1 MSKVME
7 NLLTKYA
14 LLNVFDVAVRDIDTK
29 KILLYSE
36 NNTSTSLTGS
46 SDNLEIRNGA
56 GNGLWSKIYYNKSIK
71 AEVSSNVTDLSTIAM
86 LSGTTVS
93 NDVAG
98 TTYCKKQTITCT
110 TDGSIE
116 LEYKPKDEN
125 TVVQI
130 FKDGVPVTATISN
143 TTVSI
148 EGAKVNDVY
157 IVLPYEIEFEAGGYE
172 VIDIKADEF
181 PTSAELAFFGALQ
194 NDKNQVVYE
203 LTIVLPKATPS
214 TDFELAT
221 TSEMSPAETKIT
233 FDALSENGSLAKIY
247 AKNVLTG
254 EIVSDET
261 EEFEYVA
268 TGEVTNISVSGIVYS
283 ADTDKFTGI
292 PKGTTTFTF
301 KDGSDDKTATKVDST
316 WSVA

>member
-1 MSKVME
+1 MSKAIQ
-7 NLLTKYA
+7 NLLDKYA
-14 LLNVFDVAVRDIDTK
+14 LLDVFDVAVRDIDTK

-71 AEVSSNVTDLSTIAM
+71 AEVDSNVTDLSTIAM
-86 LSGTTVS
+86 LSGTKVS
-93 NDVAG
+93 DNVAG

-110 TDGSIE
+110 QAGSIT
-116 LEYKPKDEN
+116 LGFTPKDTN
-125 TVVQI
+125 TNVEI
-130 FKDGVPVTATISN
+130 FKDGEPVTATISG
-143 TTVSI
+143 TTATI
-148 EGAKVNDVY
+148 TGAKVNDIY
-157 IVLPYEIEFEAGGYE
+157 IVLPYEIAFETGDYD

-181 PTSAELAFFGALQ
+181 PTATELVFFGALK
-194 NDKNQVVYE
+194 NNKNQVAYE

-247 AKNVLTG
+247 AKDVLTG
-254 EIVSDET
+254 EVISDDTET
-261 EEFEYVA
+261 FNYTA
-268 TGEVTNISVSGIVYS
+268 TGEVTEISISGIVFKS
-283 ADTDKFTGI
+283 NKFIGI

-301 KDGSDDKTATKVDST
+301 KDGGTKKTATKTSDS
-316 WSVA
+316 WNVA